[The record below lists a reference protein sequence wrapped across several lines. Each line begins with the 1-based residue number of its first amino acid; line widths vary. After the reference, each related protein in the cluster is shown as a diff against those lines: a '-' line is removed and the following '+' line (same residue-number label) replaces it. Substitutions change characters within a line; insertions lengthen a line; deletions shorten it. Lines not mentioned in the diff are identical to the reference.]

1 MNSITQDMK
10 KVTID
15 SSSSSWK
22 DISKLKV
29 GSTNQDHRGSMQ
41 VGSVSVLSEDSRRLS
56 FFADAESQLTKIMSG
71 DSSDLGEEE
80 RKDVRPEEVFT
91 DKARAA
97 MVVIGTK
104 DIKEALDR
112 KKAVEIFRRTP
123 EARNAAIFFQQA
135 RFLVHQ
141 CRYKEA
147 LVLINK
153 ALPVDPERKEWLTER
168 SRCYFKMLQP
178 EVALKHVNEVLALD
192 PKYFQALLLKGEIL
206 YSMWDLERAMLC
218 FVEGRRLR
226 PDNTECIQ
234 GVHKIRMALDEIS
247 GDCAKLF

>member
-1 MNSITQDMK
+1 MFTVQLSDVDSVSEDLR

-15 SSSSSWK
+15 STPKWK
-22 DISKLKV
+22 EIQKLKA
-29 GSTNQDHRGSMQ
+29 GPTPQDHRGSLQ

-56 FFADAESQLTKIMSG
+56 IFADAESQLTKMLSVDSG
-71 DSSDLGEEE
+71 DDEEEE

-112 KKAVEIFRRTP
+112 KKAVEVFRRTP
-123 EARNAAIFFQQA
+123 EARSAAIYFQQA

-141 CRYKEA
+141 SRYKEA
-147 LVLINK
+147 IVLINK
-153 ALPVDPERKEWLTER
+153 ALAVDPDRKEWLTEKGL
-168 SRCYFKMLQP
+168 CCFKMLQP

-192 PKYFQALLLKGEIL
+192 PRHFQ
-206 YSMWDLERAMLC
+206 
-218 FVEGRRLR
+218 
-226 PDNTECIQ
+226 
-234 GVHKIRMALDEIS
+234 
-247 GDCAKLF
+247 

>member
-29 GSTNQDHRGSMQ
+29 GSDQDHRGSMQ

-147 LVLINK
+147 IVLINK
-153 ALPVDPERKEWLTER
+153 VSKNSDLV
-168 SRCYFKMLQP
+168 
-178 EVALKHVNEVLALD
+178 
-192 PKYFQALLLKGEIL
+192 IL
-206 YSMWDLERAMLC
+206 
-218 FVEGRRLR
+218 
-226 PDNTECIQ
+226 NN
-234 GVHKIRMALDEIS
+234 
-247 GDCAKLF
+247 